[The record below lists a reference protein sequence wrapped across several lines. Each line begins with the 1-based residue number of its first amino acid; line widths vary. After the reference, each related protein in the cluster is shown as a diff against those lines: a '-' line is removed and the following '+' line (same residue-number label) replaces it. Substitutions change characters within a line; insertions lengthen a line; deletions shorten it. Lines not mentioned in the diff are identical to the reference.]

1 MTHDELGNEE
11 GKVVNATHT
20 DRQSSYTYFWR
31 SWEFSRT
38 FLRHEDRDSS
48 CQDSLGK
55 KMCRLIQRKILSF
68 VQYSIFLYLS
78 QVLRFKLQITWCT
91 IILNILSRE

>member
-48 CQDSLGK
+48 C
-55 KMCRLIQRKILSF
+55 
-68 VQYSIFLYLS
+68 
-78 QVLRFKLQITWCT
+78 
-91 IILNILSRE
+91 